1 MPWQET
7 YARWRAADAF
17 LSLGTP
23 GRALGIRQVR
33 LGYELAQRLAAVR
46 MSRELE
52 NLATL
57 AHVTLLPAGV
67 HLDQH
72 DHRLRTLTR
81 REREILDLL
90 CHGLTYI
97 DVAAALVISEK
108 TVSSHVS
115 NLLRKTGTTN
125 RIELTRLVVR
135 VRTAESEEPT
145 EPI

>member
-97 DVAAALVISEK
+97 DVATALVISEK